1 MLGVFLL
8 PLTGNIQIKNSE
20 IIAKLETQKVSAQ
33 AQGDAGF
40 YFKWTSNPNDALD
53 FNWYGPVTQDE
64 CDTFEAQIEGNGNT
78 ILQGCSFL
86 DDTQAD
92 VTVSQGSS
100 GEKYAIR
107 TAAEQNKKPGID
119 FECSLLDL
127 FACVVS
133 LFYYVLFVPLAWI
146 TKGAAKILDYFV
158 YYSTSDES
166 YRNVFVEKGWGA
178 VRDIANIMFII
189 GLLFVAVKTI
199 LGLNT
204 TNNKKMIGNIIIF
217 ALIIN
222 FSLFA
227 TQVIVDASNILAKVF
242 YHQITPVNS
251 DGQQIEG
258 NVEQRSVTVGI
269 VDKFE
274 PQQLLRDGTNT
285 VDGEDLKLG
294 DRTTQTFL
302 VVVLLIILM
311 AFMIYIFISVSFLF
325 VARTVSIWLAMIL
338 APIAFASNA
347 ISPNIKGL
355 GWNEWLSNLLKSAF
369 MAPIFIFF
377 LYIIILFGDL
387 FAVGGVSA
395 TGGEDTNIAA
405 FMATFIPFMLIFV
418 LLSQAKKLAVSYS
431 GEMGSAISKGALAVG
446 GLALGGAAL
455 TTAFA
460 GRTIAGRG
468 MAAMSRRDGAVDYA
482 DKKME
487 FSNAV
492 KDGTF
497 SGNWDDYKK
506 AKGLKYGIRDK
517 IGGRVNYSQKKTQD
531 IDHARHELD
540 EIQKKAG
547 LEGVDKGRLTGENK
561 KKMEETFIKEKKSEI
576 ETGLRGGDE
585 KTLKLVSDAKLRG
598 DLKNGESGYKAAERQ
613 DLVDE
618 AKKETKNLK
627 RDKKGNVIANELND
641 EAKKKIEDTLTI
653 NFNALLKKASK
664 EASEN
669 KYKETTKKADQ
680 GVGVGTRVMSKS
692 TSGSYDIRDINKLTS
707 AKQSSLGFKGTVALI
722 TAIAAAVRMGMKK
735 GAGMEPGKSNGDFM
749 KDISGLIKES
759 LNVKIDLGGSG
770 GGGGGHAKPSSGGG
784 HGGGG
789 H

>member
-8 PLTGNIQIKNSE
+8 PLAPQIQTEDKKLGINLELRKIKAQQEQWWFAHSVPGNPNESLNVGPFNSITE
-20 IIAKLETQKVSAQ
+20 CQAGEAQVLATFNNIPGSPNITITESCHLVSTPP
-33 AQGDAGF
+33 AGN
-40 YFKWTSNPNDALD
+40 TAELGSNPNPGIE
-53 FNWYGPVTQDE
+53 FG
-64 CDTFEAQIEGNGNT
+64 CDPLFDPIS
-78 ILQGCSFL
+78 IVQGCIVAL
-86 DDTQAD
+86 
-92 VTVSQGSS
+92 VYG
-100 GEKYAIR
+100 
-107 TAAEQNKKPGID
+107 
-119 FECSLLDL
+119 
-127 FACVVS
+127 
-133 LFYYVLFVPLAWI
+133 VLFEPLSWI

-158 YYSTSDES
+158 YYSTSDET
-166 YRNVFVEKGWGA
+166 YRNIFVEKGWGA

-189 GLLFVAVKTI
+189 GLLFVAIKTI

-251 DGQQIEG
+251 DGVRITG
-258 NVEQRSVTVGI
+258 DVEQRSVTVGI

-274 PQQLLRDGTNT
+274 PQQLLSAGTNSAG
-285 VDGEDLKLG
+285 DIDLSNIKA
-294 DRTTQTFL
+294 QTLL
-302 VVVLLIILM
+302 VLILLIILM

-338 APIAFASNA
+338 APVAFASNA

-468 MAAMSRRDGAVDYA
+468 MAAMSRRTGATDYA

-487 FSNAV
+487 FGNEV
-492 KDGTF
+492 KNGTF
-497 SGNWDDYKK
+497 SGNWSDYKK
-506 AKGLKYGIRDK
+506 AKGLKYGLVDRL
-517 IGGRVNYSQKKTQD
+517 GGRVNYSQKKTQD
-531 IDHARHELD
+531 VDHAREELD
-540 EIQKKAG
+540 EAQKKAH
-547 LEGVDKGRLTGENK
+547 LEGVDRGHLSGTNIK
-561 KKMEETFIKEKKSEI
+561 KIKETFIDSKKSEI
-576 ETGLRGGDE
+576 EDKLRKGDE
-585 KTLKLVSDAKLRG
+585 KTLKLVSSTSLSKAIEG
-598 DLKNGESGYKAAERQ
+598 GQEAYKARNRGY
-613 DLVDE
+613 LVND
-618 AKKETKNLK
+618 AMSDDKNLK
-627 RDKKGNVIANELND
+627 RDKKGNLTSELKD
-641 EAKKKIEDTLTI
+641 DVKKKIEDTLTI
-653 NFNALLKKASK
+653 NFNAMLKDATKQAGEK
-664 EASEN
+664 
-669 KYKETTKKADQ
+669 KYTDTTTKAEK
-680 GVGVGTRVMSKS
+680 GVNIGTRGMAKT
-692 TSGSYDIRDINKLTS
+692 TSGSYDIRDA
-707 AKQSSLGFKGTVALI
+707 AKMVADKRAGLGIKGTAML
-722 TAIAAAVRMGMKK
+722 IAAVAGAIRLGVKK
-735 GAGMEPGKSNGDFM
+735 GAGMEPGKSNGDFT

-759 LNVKIDLGGSG
+759 LNVKIDLGGG
-770 GGGGGHAKPSSGGG
+770 GGDGGGHAKPSGGGG

-789 H
+789 GHH